1 VIILLY
7 ITGLTGHSGTWL
19 LKRLIKENY
28 TGKIRCVV
36 REGSD
41 TILIDQSKLNIEKV
55 YGDLDDINF
64 LKESMEGVTIL
75 IHISSILFSTKVI
88 DAAIDKGV
96 EWGILVHTTGR
107 YSKYKSA
114 SEEYINIEENILK
127 RKEDINLTILRPT
140 MIYGS
145 AADRNM
151 IKLIDFLNKF
161 RLFPLFGKGENL
173 MQPVHARDLGNAYYD
188 VLQNRSITENEN
200 YNLSGKSPLSYKK
213 LIQIVSSVLNK
224 KTLLISFPLGFS
236 VFSVRTYNKLTSK
249 ALISEEQVLRM
260 QEDKAFSYEKAKK
273 NFGYNPIGFEEGIQE
288 EVKEY
293 LNNKGRRK

>member
-1 VIILLY
+1 MIILLY
-7 ITGLTGHSGTWL
+7 ITGLTGHSGKWL

-36 REGSD
+36 REDSD
-41 TILIDQSKLNIEKV
+41 TTLIDQSKLNIEKV

-88 DAAIDKGV
+88 DAAIDNDV

-127 RKEDINLTILRPT
+127 RKDDINLTILRPT

-151 IKLIDFLNKF
+151 IKLIDFLNRL
-161 RLFPLFGKGENL
+161 RLFPLFGEGKNL

-200 YNLSGKSPLSYKK
+200 YNLAGKSSLSYKK
-213 LIQIVSSVLNK
+213 LIQIVSSALNK
-224 KTLLISFPLGFS
+224 KTLLISLPLGFS
-236 VFSVRTYNKLTSK
+236 VFSARIYNKLTSK

-273 NFGYNPIGFEEGIQE
+273 DFGYNPIGFEEGIQE
-288 EVKEY
+288 EVNEY
-293 LNNKGRRK
+293 LNNKGR

>member
-1 VIILLY
+1 MIILLY

-19 LKRLIKENY
+19 LKRLIKEKY

-41 TILIDQSKLNIEKV
+41 TTLIDQSKLNIEKV

-64 LKESMEGVTIL
+64 LKESMEAVTVL
-75 IHISSILFSTKVI
+75 IHISSILFSTRVI
-88 DAAIDKGV
+88 DAAVDKGV

-127 RKEDINLTILRPT
+127 RKDDINLTILRPT

-151 IKLIDFLNKF
+151 IKLIDFLNRF

-173 MQPVHARDLGNAYYD
+173 MQPVNARDLGNAYYD

-213 LIQIVSSVLNK
+213 LIQIVSSALNK
-224 KTLLISFPLGFS
+224 KTLLISLPLSFS
-236 VFSVRTYNKLTSK
+236 VFSARIYNKLTSK

-273 NFGYNPIGFEEGIQE
+273 DFGYNPIGFEEGIQE

-293 LNNKGRRK
+293 LNNKGRQK